1 MAYRYDEDLE
11 FLRSMQSKDL
21 DALVEILTG
30 KDGDRRL
37 TEELTANPLYK
48 RFYPEH
54 IEYVEEVM
62 EELQLFGGNTIIN
75 KARGKGVLYR
85 EILCDVCDKAKVNY
99 NKKSPVERIEGE
111 LLAKILTQAIEKMDM
126 SEIESIASELESIA
140 KDAKIGTA
148 KGLTKQGAIAATQA
162 AVLAGGFGSYQLALI
177 VANAVAKQ
185 VLGRGLSLAANAG
198 LTRAISVFA
207 GPIGWAITVLWTALD
222 IAGAAFRVTTPAVI
236 QVAFLRSLK
245 TQREQDKE
253 HAQLYQ

>member
-21 DALVEILTG
+21 NALVEILTG

-62 EELQLFGGNTIIN
+62 AELQCYGANSFITIF
-75 KARGKGVLYR
+75 RGGKGVLYR

-111 LLAKILTQAIEKMDM
+111 LLKKILTQAIEKMDM
-126 SEIESIASELESIA
+126 SELESIASELESIA
-140 KDAKIGTA
+140 KDAKISTA

-185 VLGRGLSLAANAG
+185 VLGSGLSLAANAT

-207 GPIGWAITVLWTALD
+207 GPIGWVITGLWTALD
-222 IAGAAFRVTTPAVI
+222 LAGAAYRVTTPAVI

-245 TQREQDKE
+245 TQREQGHE
-253 HAQLYQ
+253 ELYQ

>member
-1 MAYRYDEDLE
+1 MAYRYDADLE

-21 DALVEILTG
+21 NALVEILTG

-37 TEELTANPLYK
+37 TEKLTANPLYK

-62 EELQLFGGNTIIN
+62 AELQCYGANSFITIF
-75 KARGKGVLYR
+75 RGGKGVLYR

-126 SEIESIASELESIA
+126 SELESIA
-140 KDAKIGTA
+140 KDAKISTA

-185 VLGRGLSLAANAG
+185 VLGSGLSLAANAT

-207 GPIGWAITVLWTALD
+207 GPIGWVITGLWTALD

-236 QVAFLRSLK
+236 QVAFLRKLK
-245 TQREQDKE
+245 EQREQGHE
-253 HAQLYQ
+253 ELYQ

>member
-21 DALVEILTG
+21 NALVEILTG

-62 EELQLFGGNTIIN
+62 AELQCYGANSFITIF
-75 KARGKGVLYR
+75 RGGKGVLYR

-126 SEIESIASELESIA
+126 SELESIA
-140 KDAKIGTA
+140 KDAKISTA

-198 LTRAISVFA
+198 LTRAIGIFA
-207 GPIGWAITVLWTALD
+207 GPIGWAIMGLWTALD
-222 IAGAAFRVTTPAVI
+222 LAGAAYRVTTPAVI